1 MKLGVGMGL
10 ALVACGVVEAADPP
24 GRPAPAAAAATAPTP
39 AATSTPAAEKPAKPL
54 DLRIGNVRK
63 YMMPNEYRAALQAPE
78 PDADAV
84 VVEGRRVLVPMAA
97 VEDVPL
103 GLGSLWYAAKDP
115 KNAWRLF
122 APVVNAPDTR
132 LPLDKIP
139 PPVFRWGP

>member
-1 MKLGVGMGL
+1 MKFGLKLGF
-10 ALVACGVVEAADPP
+10 ALVVCGVVEAADQPA
-24 GRPAPAAAAATAPTP
+24 RPAPAESAATAP
-39 AATSTPAAEKPAKPL
+39 AKPANPAKPARPL
-54 DLRIGNVRK
+54 DLRIGNIRN
-63 YMMPNEYRAALQAPE
+63 YMMPRDYQAALKV
-78 PDADAV
+78 PDAESNSV
-84 VVEGRRVLVPMAA
+84 VVEGQRVLVPMKE

-132 LPLDKIP
+132 PPLDKVP